1 MSDIIQDFA
10 DYRIRSIELAEAKY
24 YESLIKV
31 LDNIEKQVTS
41 LVGRTLPTDDVGKL
55 FDLKIAVSMQ
65 PKIRQIL
72 EKEYLAWSDT
82 VVREGFNKQAKRI
95 EKAFKG
101 IKVAKEFKQLTNA
114 DLTLI
119 TNLKRQSFTQFKD
132 ISNTFTRKLTEK
144 VYQATLT
151 SVEFTELE
159 KELRQTINGIYAR
172 ADDKEVDKLVNKI
185 KRDEVKL
192 KKVRRNSI
200 AGKQLRQKLDNNI
213 QILQSKF
220 ASARAGENMKRYAGQ
235 VLNDSLREFDAQL
248 NLAKSKDAGLTYLKY
263 QGSLIPTS
271 RDFCRLVRNGTY
283 DIRRNGLFTI
293 DEVKKLWNRTGWK
306 GKKSGN
312 PLIVRGGYNCRHQW
326 SYVNPDWYDTSGKLK
341 M

>member
-10 DYRIRSIELAEAKY
+10 NYRIRSIELAEAKY

-41 LVGRTLPTDDVGKL
+41 LVGRTLPTDDLGKL
-55 FDLKIAVSMQ
+55 FDLKIATSMQ

-172 ADDKEVDKLVNKI
+172 ADDKEVNKLVNKI

-220 ASARAGENMKRYAGQ
+220 ASDRAGENMKRYAGQ

-293 DEVKKLWNRTGWK
+293 DEVKKLWNRRGWT

>member
-10 DYRIRSIELAEAKY
+10 NYRIRSIELAEAKY

-41 LVGRTLPTDDVGKL
+41 LVGRTLPTDDLGKL
-55 FDLKIAVSMQ
+55 FDLKIAIAIQ

-192 KKVRRNSI
+192 KKVRI

-220 ASARAGENMKRYAGQ
+220 ASDRAGENMKRYAGQ

-293 DEVKKLWNRTGWK
+293 DEVKKLWNRRGWT

>member
-10 DYRIRSIELAEAKY
+10 NYRIRSIELAEAKY

-41 LVGRTLPTDDVGKL
+41 LVGRTLPTDDLGKL
-55 FDLKIAVSMQ
+55 FDLKIAVAIQ

-172 ADDKEVDKLVNKI
+172 ADDKEVNKLVNKI

-220 ASARAGENMKRYAGQ
+220 ASDRAGENMKRYAGQ

>member
-10 DYRIRSIELAEAKY
+10 NYRIRSIELAEAKY

-41 LVGRTLPTDDVGKL
+41 LVGRTLPTDDLGKL
-55 FDLKIAVSMQ
+55 FDLKIAVAIQ

-220 ASARAGENMKRYAGQ
+220 ASDRAGENMKRYAGQ

-293 DEVKKLWNRTGWK
+293 DEVKKLWNRRGWT

>member
-10 DYRIRSIELAEAKY
+10 NYRIRSIELAEAKY

-41 LVGRTLPTDDVGKL
+41 LVGRTLPTDDLGKL
-55 FDLKIAVSMQ
+55 FDLKIAVAMQ

-220 ASARAGENMKRYAGQ
+220 ASDRAGENMKRYAGQ

>member
-41 LVGRTLPTDDVGKL
+41 LVGRTLPTDDLGKL
-55 FDLKIAVSMQ
+55 FDLKIATSMQ

-101 IKVAKEFKQLTNA
+101 IKVAKRFKQLTNA

-220 ASARAGENMKRYAGQ
+220 ASDRAGENMKRYAGQ

>member
-10 DYRIRSIELAEAKY
+10 NYRIRSIELAEAKY

-41 LVGRTLPTDDVGKL
+41 LVGRTLPTDDLGKL
-55 FDLKIAVSMQ
+55 FDLKIATSMQ

-220 ASARAGENMKRYAGQ
+220 ASDRAGENMKRYAGQ

>member
-1 MSDIIQDFA
+1 MSDIIQDFSE
-10 DYRIRSIELAEAKY
+10 YRIRSIELAEAKY
-24 YESLIKV
+24 YESLIKT
-31 LDNIEKQVTS
+31 LDNIEKQITS
-41 LVGRTLPTDDVGKL
+41 LAGRTLPTDDLGRL

-65 PKIRQIL
+65 PKIRSIL

-101 IKVAKEFKQLTNA
+101 IKVAKEFQQLTNA

-132 ISNTFTRKLTEK
+132 VSNTMTRRLTEK
-144 VYQATLT
+144 IYQATLT
-151 SVEFTELE
+151 SVEFVELE
-159 KELRQTINGIYAR
+159 KDLRQTINGIYAR
-172 ADDKEVDKLVNKI
+172 ADDKQVNKLVNSI
-185 KRDEVKL
+185 KKDEVKL

-200 AGKQLRQKLDNNI
+200 AGKKLRQKLDNNI
-213 QILQSKF
+213 QVLQSKF
-220 ASARAGENMKRYAGQ
+220 ASDRAGENMKRYAGQ
-235 VLNDSLREFDAQL
+235 ILNDSLREFDAQL

-263 QGSLIPTS
+263 QGSLISTS
-271 RDFCRLVRNGTY
+271 RDFCRVVRSGGY
-283 DIRRNGLFTI
+283 DIRKNGLFTI
-293 DEVKKLWNRTGWK
+293 DEVKRLWSSRGWK

-326 SYVNPDWYDTSGKLK
+326 SYVNPDWYDSSGKLI

>member
-10 DYRIRSIELAEAKY
+10 NYRIRSIELAEAKY

-95 EKAFKG
+95 KKAFKG

-220 ASARAGENMKRYAGQ
+220 ASDRAGENMKRYAGQ
-235 VLNDSLREFDAQL
+235 VLNDSLREIDAQL

-326 SYVNPDWYDTSGKLK
+326 SYVNPDWYDISGKLK